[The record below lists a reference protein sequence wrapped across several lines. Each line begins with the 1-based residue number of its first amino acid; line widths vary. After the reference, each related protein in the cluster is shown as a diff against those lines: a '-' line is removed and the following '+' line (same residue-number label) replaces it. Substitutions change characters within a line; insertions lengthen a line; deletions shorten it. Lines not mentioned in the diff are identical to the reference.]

1 MEGSRRNKFFPLLTG
16 CERVLLA
23 QAKFVLAM
31 LSLRPIQIES
41 TRVAATVAFVQ
52 DLEKELRLN
61 GHNGKAA

>member
-16 CERVLLA
+16 SERVLLA

-41 TRVAATVAFVQ
+41 TRVAAA
-52 DLEKELRLN
+52 
-61 GHNGKAA
+61 G